1 MKRTVCSLL
10 LLSAFLFPSIAHALV
25 KLKDVSQS
33 GMGNTGTIRIEMN
46 GSYER
51 SKVKI
56 TYESDHLSLIMGDA
70 FIIPIKKIFKSSS
83 AKSSI
88 LKMEASMVPSAKRS
102 GGTVKLNIYF
112 RVPIDTIKKT
122 GSLSGKGNIL
132 TFSYKT
138 LSDTK
143 EVVPAVA
150 PAVVETKTPTAE
162 VKGPAPSIPEAGLQ
176 DNGDNAIKKDT
187 VAEAKTKEIE
197 EKIGEAQIKTDR
209 NIWTRVLSLR
219 GLIFKLVKIGAVL
232 VGVIVLLFL
241 ALFFF
246 KKRSEQSSNVSSSK
260 QPASVSR
267 PTTSPDM
274 IDLLRT
280 NTAFGNSIKV
290 LSSFSLEDDKR
301 LHIIEIMG
309 ERMLIGTSK
318 TSISMITKLGN
329 FEKAEEVNHDHEAVM
344 RSRLKDKL
352 RNL

>member
-51 SKVKI
+51 SKIKVN
-56 TYESDHLSLIMGDA
+56 YESDHLSLIMPDA

-88 LKMEASMVPSAKRS
+88 LKMEASMVPSTKRS

-122 GSLSGKGNIL
+122 GLLSGRGNIL

-143 EVVPAVA
+143 EVVPAA
-150 PAVVETKTPTAE
+150 QAVVETKIPEA
-162 VKGPAPSIPEAGLQ
+162 KGPTPSIPESGLQ
-176 DNGDNAIKKDT
+176 DNGDNTIKKDA

-197 EKIGEAQIKTDR
+197 EKIGEAQVKTDR

-232 VGVIVLLFL
+232 IGVIVLLFL

-246 KKRSEQSSNVSSSK
+246 KKRSEQSCNVSSSK

-309 ERMLIGTSK
+309 ERLLIGTSK
-318 TSISMITKLGN
+318 NSISMITKLGN
-329 FEKAEEVNHDHEAVM
+329 FDKVEEINHDHEAVM